1 MLTPIGG
8 QFDSVDPSD
17 PFKSSF
23 FTVFSVSTPGSCS
36 ASSRLHPD
44 IDSPQASALEGSAH
58 SPTLTF
64 SDPSRPL
71 LL

>member
-1 MLTPIGG
+1 MTPIGG

-23 FTVFSVSTPGSCS
+23 FTFRLDPVAPESR
-36 ASSRLHPD
+36 RLHPD